1 MNPGLRAGT
10 LELISSRSSL
20 KHVTD
25 SDESSTINCDQRAS
39 DHKGFSKIY
48 QELNPTSNLPVA
60 LRCFYKLDVKY
71 ILKFFVDNFSLFS
84 RS

>member
-25 SDESSTINCDQRAS
+25 SDGNSAINCDQRAS
-39 DHKGFSKIY
+39 DHRDLSKIY
-48 QELNPTSNLPVA
+48 
-60 LRCFYKLDVKY
+60 
-71 ILKFFVDNFSLFS
+71 
-84 RS
+84 

>member
-39 DHKGFSKIY
+39 DHRDLSKIY
-48 QELNPTSNLPVA
+48 QGLNPTSNLLVA
-60 LRCFYKLDVKY
+60 FKCFHKLNIKS
-71 ILKFFVDNFSLFS
+71 ILTIFADTSLFS
-84 RS
+84 PP

>member
-25 SDESSTINCDQRAS
+25 SDGNSAINCDQRAS
-39 DHKGFSKIY
+39 DHRDLSKIY
-48 QELNPTSNLPVA
+48 YKDYKDLIRRVIYWSYSSLK
-60 LRCFYKLDVKY
+60 CFYELYVGF
-71 ILKFFVDNFSLFS
+71 I
-84 RS
+84 